1 MIYSHQWFQDISFR
15 FSNRTKALLNNRLS
29 HCRQIHNYYNINEK
43 SNIGGT
49 IEDYIEYEMSVNG
62 TWGSTF
68 EMICVSIIYRVHII
82 SIADISGRCMV
93 YDTLSLLNA
102 YQIANDNSVISDR
115 YDYLYYHVYKAPI
128 TSCVQDII
136 FNHFGRP

>member
-1 MIYSHQWFQDISFR
+1 
-15 FSNRTKALLNNRLS
+15 
-29 HCRQIHNYYNINEK
+29 
-43 SNIGGT
+43 
-49 IEDYIEYEMSVNG
+49 MSVNG
-62 TWGSTF
+62 KWGSTF

-136 FNHFGRP
+136 FNHFLYLEEVEELPTGSILQFYYGDLSFFVESFLFVFFF